1 MSPRVIALLLSLAW
15 VAPSLAVENG
25 QTPQQLAQAPSLLD
39 VNGASPTMQTFE
51 IRDQH
56 VRVPTIDLTVEPD
69 DLWERIRRGFS
80 MPDLNTDLVTDRQIY
95 YINRPAALRQIFSRG
110 QRYLYYIVEE
120 LERRG
125 MPTELALLPMVES
138 AFNPMALSS
147 AQASGLWQFVPS
159 TGKTYRLEQNW
170 WVDERRDVIASTNAA
185 LDYLQYI
192 YEMHGDW
199 QLALASYNWGEG
211 AVGRAVAKNRAA
223 GQPTEYQYLN
233 MPGETRYY
241 VPKLQA
247 LKNIVAQPELF
258 GITLPSIPN
267 RPYFATV
274 ESRVPLDLATAA
286 RLAETPVEE
295 ILALNPGYKRP
306 VLPTNGTQSLIIPAN
321 KVDVFLSN
329 LEKHDPASASWK
341 TYELQEGE
349 ALEGVA
355 DRLGISASRL
365 RQVNGLSPRARI
377 GTGYTLIVPSESD
390 GERITLANMLPTRP
404 QAGAVEPPSFIV
416 QRTVVRGRNGR
427 PVVVERKVAVS
438 GSTIKPFAH
447 GKGEVS
453 SAKDREQEKEAPR
466 GKHAK
471 GKGADSQDEKA
482 ASEKSSARDKSA
494 SSAKEKD
501 SGKDKPSAKEKPATH
516 EKSQGKEKA
525 AGKDKSADNKAEG
538 GHKADKKDGGSK
550 SRDAKDSA
558 GKDKKHH

>member
-1 MSPRVIALLLSLAW
+1 MFPRVIALFLSLSW
-15 VAPSLAVENG
+15 VAPLLAAENG
-25 QTPQQLAQAPSLLD
+25 EPPLQLAQSMTLRDANGLQTPQA
-39 VNGASPTMQTFE
+39 FE

-56 VRVPTIDLTVEPD
+56 VKVPTIDLTVEPD

-95 YINRPAALRQIFSRG
+95 YINRPAALRQIFGRG

-199 QLALASYNWGEG
+199 HLALASYNWGEG

-223 GQPTEYQYLN
+223 GLSSEYQFLN

-258 GITLPSIPN
+258 GITLPQIPN

-321 KVDVFLSN
+321 KVDIFLSN

-341 TYELQEGE
+341 TYELREGE
-349 ALEGVA
+349 GLEGVA
-355 DRLGISASRL
+355 DRLGIAASRL

-377 GTGYTLIVPSESD
+377 GTGYTLIVPSESE
-390 GERITLANMLPTRP
+390 GERITLANMLPTKP
-404 QAGAVEPPSFIV
+404 QAGAVEPPPVII

-427 PVVVERKVAVS
+427 PMVVEHKTPVGGASVKS
-438 GSTIKPFAH
+438 ASTSHAKGEAAASSKDKEASH
-447 GKGEVS
+447 GKG
-453 SAKDREQEKEAPR
+453 AKD
-466 GKHAK
+466 K
-471 GKGADSQDEKA
+471 GN
-482 ASEKSSARDKSA
+482 DKSA
-494 SSAKEKD
+494 EKTAPEKPAAKEK
-501 SGKDKPSAKEKPATH
+501 SGSSKPEKASNSAKA
-516 EKSQGKEKA
+516 
-525 AGKDKSADNKAEG
+525 KAEIT
-538 GHKADKKDGGSK
+538 S
-550 SRDAKDSA
+550 SN
-558 GKDKKHH
+558 KKHH

>member
-1 MSPRVIALLLSLAW
+1 MFLRVIALLLSLLGAGPLM
-15 VAPSLAVENG
+15 ADGLDARGSDDFSLRLVQADSLSDDTA
-25 QTPQQLAQAPSLLD
+25 QPPQA
-39 VNGASPTMQTFE
+39 FE

-56 VRVPTIDLTVEPD
+56 VKVPTIDLTVEPD

-95 YINRPAALRQIFSRG
+95 YINRPSALRRIFTRG

-147 AQASGLWQFVPS
+147 AQASGLWQFIPS
-159 TGKTYRLEQNW
+159 TGKSYRLEQNW

-185 LDYLQYI
+185 LDYLQAI

-223 GQPTEYQYLN
+223 GLPTEYQHLN

-258 GITLPSIPN
+258 GISLPPIPN
-267 RPYFATV
+267 RPYFVTV
-274 ESRVPLDLATAA
+274 ESRVALDLATAA
-286 RLAETPVEE
+286 RLAETPVDE

-306 VLPTNGTQSLIIPAN
+306 VLPTNGSQSLAIPAD
-321 KVDVFLSN
+321 KVEAFLIN
-329 LEKHDPASASWK
+329 LQKHDPASASWK
-341 TYELQEGE
+341 TYELREGE
-349 ALEGVA
+349 GLEGVA

-377 GTGYTLIVPSESD
+377 GSGYTLIVPSDSEGD
-390 GERITLANMLPTRP
+390 RISLSSLMPSRP
-404 QAGAVEPPSFIV
+404 QAGAVEPPPPPPPRALV
-416 QRTVVRGRNGR
+416 HHTVVRKHGRTVLIER
-427 PVVVERKVAVS
+427 RVPVNEPAASSRS
-438 GSTIKPFAH
+438 
-447 GKGEVS
+447 GKGGRHSAEAES
-453 SAKDREQEKEAPR
+453 SRSKGSG
-466 GKHAK
+466 GKHA
-471 GKGADSQDEKA
+471 ATPPA
-482 ASEKSSARDKSA
+482 
-494 SSAKEKD
+494 
-501 SGKDKPSAKEKPATH
+501 KPS
-516 EKSQGKEKA
+516 
-525 AGKDKSADNKAEG
+525 
-538 GHKADKKDGGSK
+538 
-550 SRDAKDSA
+550 
-558 GKDKKHH
+558 KKHR

>member
-1 MSPRVIALLLSLAW
+1 MAA
-15 VAPSLAVENG
+15 ENG
-25 QTPQQLAQAPSLLD
+25 QAPLQVAQAPSLFNA
-39 VNGASPTMQTFE
+39 NGASPTTQTFE

-56 VRVPTIDLTVEPD
+56 VKVPTIDLTVAPD

-110 QRYLYYIVEE
+110 QRYLYYIVDE

-159 TGKTYRLEQNW
+159 TGKSYRLEQNW
-170 WVDERRDVIASTNAA
+170 WVDERRDVVASTNAA

-199 QLALASYNWGEG
+199 HLALASYNWGEG

-223 GQPTEYQYLN
+223 GQPTEYQFLN

-258 GITLPSIPN
+258 GITLPAIPN

-306 VLPTNGTQSLIIPAN
+306 VLPTNGTQSLIIPADR
-321 KVDVFLSN
+321 VDTFLSN

-377 GTGYTLIVPSESD
+377 GTGYTLIVPSESE
-390 GERITLANMLPTRP
+390 GERITLTNMLPTKP
-404 QAGAVEPPSFIV
+404 QAGAIEPPTFIV
-416 QRTVVRGRNGR
+416 QRTVVRGRNGK
-427 PVVVERKVAVS
+427 PTVIERKVPVS
-438 GSTIKPFAH
+438 SPPIKPFSSTH
-447 GKGEVS
+447 SKSDTS
-453 SAKDREQEKEAPR
+453 SAKDKDQAKEAPH
-466 GKHAK
+466 GKQAK
-471 GKGADSQDEKA
+471 GKSTDRQGEKA
-482 ASEKSSARDKSA
+482 APEKPSSKDKSA
-494 SSAKEKD
+494 SSTKEKAPD
-501 SGKDKPSAKEKPATH
+501 KEKAS

-525 AGKDKSADNKAEG
+525 AGKDKSSDSKAEG
-538 GHKADKKDGGSK
+538 SHKSDKKDSADKKDGGSK
-550 SRDAKDSA
+550 SKDAKDSSS
-558 GKDKKHH
+558 KEKKHH